1 MAAGLS
7 PTETAIAIAETE
19 TIAVITKLIILFLPL
34 KPQIST
40 FLILSIKSPKT
51 NSRAVSI
58 AQSMYGFSDGALQ
71 LLSLSALIAEN
82 PFETNVPERINA
94 SLLSIG
100 RLRYD
105 STRPK
110 GERAMLIS
118 WLWLV
123 DG

>member
-1 MAAGLS
+1 MAVSKKFKAL
-7 PTETAIAIAETE
+7 
-19 TIAVITKLIILFLPL
+19 LLPL
-34 KPQIST
+34 KPHIST
-40 FLILSIKSPKT
+40 FLRFSIKSPKT

-71 LLSLSALIAEN
+71 LFSLSALIAEN

-105 STRPK
+105 NTRPK

-118 WLWLV
+118 WL
-123 DG
+123 